1 VALEL
6 ALSRCT
12 LRPWR
17 RGDEASLVRHANN
30 RNVWRNLRDRFPH
43 PYTAAD
49 ADAWIARASA
59 QTPAT
64 SAAIVVDEAAVGG
77 VGLELGVDVFR
88 RSAEIGYWLGEPFW
102 GRGIATEVLG
112 AFTEYAFAHFDLCR
126 LEAAVF
132 EWNPAS
138 MRVLEKAGYT
148 LEGRA
153 RLAVTKDGR
162 TGDRLLYALVRP

>member
-1 VALEL
+1 MALEL